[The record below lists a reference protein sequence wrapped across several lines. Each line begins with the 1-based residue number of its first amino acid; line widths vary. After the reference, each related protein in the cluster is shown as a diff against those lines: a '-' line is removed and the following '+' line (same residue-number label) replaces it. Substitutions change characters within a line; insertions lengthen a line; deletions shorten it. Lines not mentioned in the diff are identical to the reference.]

1 MANEITTDN
10 INTKAQE
17 VASIGDGDYVYIFKT
32 GAQGFSRIAASHF
45 AQGGSGGNASKV
57 KNIRDDKEYRLW
69 VGTQAQLEALNGAYQ
84 SDVIYIVA
92 QEVQGT
98 EISITGISVSCTKSS
113 ATPNTYNLVATL
125 SPGNTTQTSVEW
137 TITSGNSYA
146 TLSSNGLTAT
156 LTVLPGA
163 SGNSVVV
170 RCSSTENTSVYKNV
184 TQDVTYEQPSVE
196 VTITDI
202 NVSSTVLTNVM
213 QCTAV
218 FSPSGYTIPVTWSV
232 SDTSIATINSDGRLT
247 VKASGT
253 VTVYANEF
261 SKQISVT
268 YHNES
273 YDDDGLDFTATR
285 TAPNTMTLAAT
296 NNGSSVNASFALSG
310 TVPTVKKLQ
319 NGVLTDVPAVEISG
333 NTLTYHDDCTVS
345 VSATYG
351 GNTQTKAITIA
362 HNDSD
367 YIWFEDDVAFA
378 VVRELNYGSSSGLT
392 YTQAA
397 AITAFKPD
405 SSTSRAS
412 VVRFKEFKWFTGC
425 TSLGPNGNNPA
436 TFNAWSSLEVIALP
450 STLFGL
456 YGTTASSNP
465 FYSCKLKELHVSD
478 IADYCAISYAT
489 ASASFGSAGKHS
501 DGLGLF
507 INGSEVTNLV
517 VPNSVSEVKG
527 YAFYGFS
534 RITSA
539 TIECAIS
546 GLPFDSSSNVSKV
559 KIGDSVTELPE
570 SLFSGLSI
578 EDVEFGGGISALP
591 KETFRKCFSLSKL
604 TLNYDGVVSLGA
616 NVFYVDTG
624 QTAILPNVD
633 LYVPSNRVSAYNSD
647 STWNGAKSINEIP
660 N

>member
-45 AQGGSGGNASKV
+45 AQGGSGGNASKI
-57 KNIRDDKEYRLW
+57 KNIRDNKEYRLW

-92 QEVQGT
+92 QEVQGA
-98 EISITGISVSCTKSS
+98 EISITGISVSCSKSS

-125 SPGNTTQTSVEW
+125 SPSNTTQTSVEW
-137 TITSGNSYA
+137 IITSGNSYA

-170 RCSSTENTSVYKNV
+170 RCRSTENTSVSKDV
-184 TQDVTYEQPSVE
+184 TQNVTYEQPSVE

-218 FSPSGYTIPVTWSV
+218 FSPSGYTIPVTWNV

-268 YHNES
+268 YNNES

-296 NNGSSVNASFALSG
+296 NNGSSVNATFALSG
-310 TVPTVKKLQ
+310 NVPTVKKLQ
-319 NGVLTDVPAVEISG
+319 NGVLNDVPAVEISG

-345 VSATYG
+345 VMATYG
-351 GNTQTKAITIA
+351 SNTQTKAITIA

-367 YIWFEDDVAFA
+367 YIWFEDDAMVAA
-378 VVRELNYGSSSGLT
+378 LNGIEIGSSGHVT
-392 YTQAA
+392 YGQAA
-397 AITAFKPD
+397 
-405 SSTSRAS
+405 SSTKVQLVNNADIT
-412 VVRFKEFKWFTGC
+412 RFNEFRLFTGI
-425 TSLGPNGNNPA
+425 TNLAYGGSTNRLDGNSN
-436 TFNAWSSLEVIALP
+436 LICVQLP
-450 STLFGL
+450 SSIDRITGNTSTQSPL
-456 YGTTASSNP
+456 YGTAITDLFIPDGTSLNAYALAGITSLETLSIAPPDASGFVASSCISGCDNLRKVIVRNTTQSLP
-465 FYSCKLKELHVSD
+465 SSAFQNHTSIEEVDLGENISEL
-478 IADYCAISYAT
+478 
-489 ASASFGSAGKHS
+489 
-501 DGLGLF
+501 
-507 INGSEVTNLV
+507 
-517 VPNSVSEVKG
+517 PNSCFRGCTGMTKLTMRYNGFVSFSTS
-527 YAFYGFS
+527 AFYQFS
-534 RITSA
+534 DARLG
-539 TIECAIS
+539 TI
-546 GLPFDSSSNVSKV
+546 
-559 KIGDSVTELPE
+559 
-570 SLFSGLSI
+570 
-578 EDVEFGGGISALP
+578 
-591 KETFRKCFSLSKL
+591 
-604 TLNYDGVVSLGA
+604 
-616 NVFYVDTG
+616 
-624 QTAILPNVD
+624 D
-633 LYVPSNRVSAYNSD
+633 LYVPLSQVNTYKADVNYAKF
-647 STWNGAKSINEIP
+647 KSINAITD
-660 N
+660 